1 MTQMTLEGSASTH
14 QTPLAPNRAVW
25 VVDAD
30 AGTATADL
38 LGGEAV
44 ITRRAKDK
52 TLRCVFTLPMALGG
66 LEQSFSLADCAS
78 VFLAQMRAETLIRE
92 TMNKT
97 HPALYADLARAEIDK
112 AAAEAGPD
120 PF

>member
-1 MTQMTLEGSASTH
+1 MTLEGSASTH

-30 AGTATADL
+30 AGTAIAEL
-38 LGGEAV
+38 LGGQAV
-44 ITRRAKDK
+44 ITRREKDQ
-52 TLRCVFTLPMALGG
+52 TLRCVFTLPVALGG
-66 LEQSFSLADCAS
+66 LEQSFPLSDCAS

-97 HPALYADLARAEIDK
+97 HPSLYVELAKAEIEK

>member
-1 MTQMTLEGSASTH
+1 MTLEGSASTH

-25 VVDAD
+25 VVDAE
-30 AGTATADL
+30 AKTAVADL
-38 LGGEAV
+38 LGGQAV
-44 ITRRAKDK
+44 ITRRPKDD
-52 TLRCVFTLPMALGG
+52 TLRCVFTLPVALGG

-97 HPALYADLARAEIDK
+97 HAALYAELAKAEIEK
-112 AAAEAGPD
+112 ANAEAGPD